1 MSVLL
6 SIALLARACAVAL
19 EVGTGLLILGV
30 GGSGI
35 VRMM

>member
-19 EVGTGLLILGV
+19 EVGTGLLIMVVAVAALFV
-30 GGSGI
+30 
-35 VRMM
+35 